1 MFEKSKNVNT
11 KKEVMKMGK
20 GIKHLIV
27 AIAVILSVIA
37 VGYPLI
43 SIVLL
48 LDLILFVLLKR
59 K

>member
-1 MFEKSKNVNT
+1 MQARESQIIARQNTTTAIKNKVPYC
-11 KKEVMKMGK
+11 G
-20 GIKHLIV
+20 HS
-27 AIAVILSVIA
+27 VILSVIA

>member
-1 MFEKSKNVNT
+1 MIWYNAFEIKN
-11 KKEVMKMGK
+11 EVMKMGK
-20 GIKHLIV
+20 GIKYLIV
-27 AIAVILSVIA
+27 VIAVILSVIA

>member
-1 MFEKSKNVNT
+1 MHLKI